1 MSRDQGF
8 TLVEMLVT
16 MVLLSMIVLIGSSAY
31 GIFAQRWDG
40 QLGKFDVAMQ
50 NTRDLMLVQ
59 EVLDSL
65 MPYVV
70 YREDET
76 PVVYF
81 EGNRNG
87 FVAVSSRSVFSGQ
100 VPAVVRFSV
109 VQNEDLRFDVRYEE
123 WAMDDDVLRMA
134 TQSIDFSEPL
144 TLFRD
149 IENPIFAYLGWISSE
164 ERFGVE
170 GFSKPQLPI
179 WHESF
184 DATQLPFA
192 PSKVRLIFDH
202 NNHSYHINAALVKAL
217 AGVPSNYGGSRG
229 RMRNEKGERVKP
241 LPDCY
246 C

>member
-149 IENPIFAYLGWISSE
+149 IENPIFGYLGWSSSE

-170 GFSKPQLPI
+170 GVAIAKAPQWL
-179 WHESF
+179 SSY
-184 DATQLPFA
+184 DAVKLPFA
-192 PSKVRLIFDH
+192 PLKARLSFKFEDFPYQISSALTASRAGLLS
-202 NNHSYHINAALVKAL
+202 SY
-217 AGVPSNYGGSRG
+217 SGSR
-229 RMRNEKGERVKP
+229 RRLRNDAGDPVEPLGE
-241 LPDCY
+241 CF

>member
-1 MSRDQGF
+1 MSRDHGF
-8 TLVEMLVT
+8 TLVEILVA

-100 VPAVVRFSV
+100 LPAVVRFSV

-123 WAMDDDVLRMA
+123 WFRKEATLHGNGTLTAELPEGTTHYLFNLIDENNFLVSYPELDDMNTVRKKKKKV
-134 TQSIDFSEPL
+134 
-144 TLFRD
+144 
-149 IENPIFAYLGWISSE
+149 SSYAI
-164 ERFGVE
+164 GV
-170 GFSKPQLPI
+170 K
-179 WHESF
+179 
-184 DATQLPFA
+184 
-192 PSKVRLIFDH
+192 
-202 NNHSYHINAALVKAL
+202 
-217 AGVPSNYGGSRG
+217 
-229 RMRNEKGERVKP
+229 
-241 LPDCY
+241 
-246 C
+246 